1 MICPFFMGL
10 LSCLRGVQKSIS
22 VGSFFMQIQWNFNF
36 GTLTRLKLFIP
47 FGLERNCIVDQT
59 FLVVVKWK
67 TQEKWPAQEEICSS
81 IHKNGAKFGASNF
94 PLGNLQA
101 LLRFVRFLE
110 KRLILKSLAN
120 VVPTLFKSIHYR
132 ISNFFKIRKGY
143 TF

>member
-1 MICPFFMGL
+1 M
-10 LSCLRGVQKSIS
+10 RGVQKSIS
-22 VGSFFMQIQWNFNF
+22 VGSFLCKFSETSI
-36 GTLTRLKLFIP
+36 LVHLRPKLFIP

-120 VVPTLFKSIHYR
+120 VVLHFLKVSITEF
-132 ISNFFKIRKGY
+132 SKFFKIRKSY

>member
-1 MICPFFMGL
+1 MALDVDRTSWWYAPFLWDYCHVWEECKSQSLWVVFL
-10 LSCLRGVQKSIS
+10 CKFSETSILVHLRP
-22 VGSFFMQIQWNFNF
+22 
-36 GTLTRLKLFIP
+36 KLFIP
-47 FGLERNCIVDQT
+47 FGLERNCIVDQM

-120 VVPTLFKSIHYR
+120 
-132 ISNFFKIRKGY
+132 
-143 TF
+143 